1 MMVSDYVSGI
11 DGLMPNVTSLTYHNS
26 ISQSQNPMN
35 PTKLKSAEYDMKM
48 NRTGQNINNNNVRQG
63 NLLPNIAKNMMP

>member
-48 NRTGQNINNNNVRQG
+48 NRTG
-63 NLLPNIAKNMMP
+63 